1 MLHGMYKRL
10 LKETSLYSL
19 GPLLARVLSLITVPI
34 YTRILSPADYGAIDI
49 LSYTAV
55 LVVLFVGAALDQAVA
70 RFYLDA
76 SDEVERKRI
85 ASTVLIYY
93 ICAFAF
99 LIPLIKPF
107 ARDLAHNW
115 LHGQVAEK
123 TVMLVFIFIW
133 FNGIYYIANNQLK
146 YLFLSKQVALC
157 AIGNS
162 LVSVALSL
170 MFVAYYKLGVF
181 GMFLGQV
188 VGAGIFALVALYF
201 GRRSYALVFHWG
213 VLRRLLHYSLPLVPG
228 SLAYYLMQY
237 IDRFAI
243 KEFISLKEVGIY
255 GIGARLA
262 SLINLILTGFHGAW
276 SPTVFK
282 SFRESEAPERF
293 RVVFNH
299 FLFIVL
305 VMMLGLSVFG
315 KEILRILTTK
325 TFSQGFIVVPLLV
338 AAAILASVGEYFT
351 YGIRIAQK
359 THYKLVLNIAILIM
373 NVVLNYLLI
382 PPLGII
388 GAALATATS
397 FLFLTIVGMAVSQK
411 LYYVPYRWR
420 NIAIAGVL
428 AVAISNGVTLI
439 NTPAT
444 WQMIIIKIGIVAI
457 VVWVIARLLSVHW
470 DKRLS
475 DWIMNRNDRTSD

>member
-1 MLHGMYKRL
+1 MYKQL
-10 LKETSLYSL
+10 LKQTSLYSL
-19 GPLLARVLSLITVPI
+19 GPLLGRMLSLITVPI
-34 YTRILSPADYGAIDI
+34 YTRILSPADYGALDI

-55 LVVLFVGAALDQAVA
+55 LVTLLMGAALDQAVA

-76 SDEVERKRI
+76 PNDVERKKI

-99 LIPLIKPF
+99 LVPLITPF

-115 LHGQVAEK
+115 LHGQVTK
-123 TVMLVFIFIW
+123 NTVMLVFVFIW
-133 FNGIYYIANNQLK
+133 FNGIYYIADNQLK

-157 AIGNS
+157 AMGNS
-162 LVSVALSL
+162 LVGVAFSL
-170 MFVAYYKLGVF
+170 IFVTHYRLGVF
-181 GMFLGQV
+181 GLFLGQT
-188 VGAGIFALVALYF
+188 VGAGIFALVALYL
-201 GRRSYALVFHWG
+201 GRRSYALLFHWG
-213 VLRRLLHYSLPLVPG
+213 VLRRLLRYSLPLIPG

-237 IDRFAI
+237 VDRFAI
-243 KEFISLKEVGIY
+243 QEFISLKEVGIY

-262 SLINLILTGFHGAW
+262 SLINLFLTGFQGAW

-282 SFRESEAPERF
+282 SFRENEAPEKF
-293 RVVFNH
+293 RVVFNY

-325 TFSQGFIVVPLLV
+325 TFSQGFVVVPLLV
-338 AAAILASVGEYFT
+338 SAAILASVGEYFT

-359 THYKLVLNIAILIM
+359 THYKLVLNITMLIM
-373 NVVLNYLLI
+373 NVVLNYFLI
-382 PPLGII
+382 PPFGII

-397 FLFLTIVGMAVSQK
+397 FLFLSIVGMVISQK

-420 NIAIAGVL
+420 NIVIAGVL
-428 AVAISNGVTLI
+428 AAAFSNGVTLI
-439 NTPAT
+439 NTPIT
-444 WQMIIIKIGIVAI
+444 WQMIIIKIGIMAI
-457 VVWVIARLLSVHW
+457 VAWVIARLLSVRW

-475 DWIMNRNDRTSD
+475 GWIMNRNDRTSG